1 MDRRLHIEVEPY
13 DVAVNFC
20 CKMEKE
26 ITYNYF
32 LIKQKEPAYYLLV
45 QQNSD
50 INVQQEVILGI

>member
-1 MDRRLHIEVEPY
+1 
-13 DVAVNFC
+13 
-20 CKMEKE
+20 MEKE